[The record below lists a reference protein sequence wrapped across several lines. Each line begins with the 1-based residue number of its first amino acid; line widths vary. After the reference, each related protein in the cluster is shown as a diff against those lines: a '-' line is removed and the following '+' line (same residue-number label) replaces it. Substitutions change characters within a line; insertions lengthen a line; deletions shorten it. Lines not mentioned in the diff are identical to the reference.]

1 MGFSPVTNI
10 MAVELSDFSTQGTE
24 RQLEGNHP
32 IPVFG
37 ATVAAF
43 LGRTQR
49 GPLNSAVQVGSFEEF
64 RRIFGGHVS
73 FSYVSHSVQQFF
85 QHGGSVAVVARV
97 ANRARRA
104 TLPIPAGEQV
114 LHLEA
119 RDPGAHSHLR
129 ASIDID
135 GLRDDQNRFNLV
147 VQRLARP
154 GSQLVE
160 DQEIFHSLSMDTE
173 DKRFIVDILKNSE
186 LVTVARPLPR
196 QRPDVTR
203 ATHPGQPIPY
213 VEMNLDGFDGE
224 ELTDYDIVGSNDN
237 GTGMFALD
245 SAPRVD
251 LLCVPAAPSGRD
263 LGITTFLAAERY
275 CENRKAMLIWD
286 APKSWSSPETALIG
300 LRDSSMASQNVMTYY
315 PRVTT
320 TERSGRIQDG
330 IPACGVVAGL
340 LSQNDRA
347 GVWNGLAGGDVQL
360 KAGLSVRE
368 TLSEKQISILQRNG
382 VNVFGRSAHG
392 SYELR
397 GDVTLAGTRLVS
409 QIWQRSH
416 RRRLAFFVLSSIERH
431 TAWAAKRP
439 RDDKL
444 WQDLTTQVTAFLT
457 ELFEHGAFAGRT
469 VNQAFSVKTGPAL
482 QLDTSELILRVGFAL
497 ERPGEFQSYDIIHS
511 DSETISQSARS
522 VEIAQL
528 AG

>member
-1 MGFSPVTNI
+1 M
-10 MAVELSDFSTQGTE
+10 
-24 RQLEGNHP
+24 
-32 IPVFG
+32 
-37 ATVAAF
+37 
-43 LGRTQR
+43 
-49 GPLNSAVQVGSFEEF
+49 
-64 RRIFGGHVS
+64 FGGHVS

-85 QHGGSVAVVARV
+85 QHGGSVAVVVRV
-97 ANRARRA
+97 ANRAKRA

-119 RDPGAHSHLR
+119 RDPGAHCHLR
-129 ASIDID
+129 ASIDVD
-135 GLRDDQNRFNLV
+135 GLRDDQKDRFNLV

-160 DQEIFHSLSMDTE
+160 DQELFHSLSMDAE
-173 DKRFIVDILKNSE
+173 DKRSIVEVLKNSD

-203 ATHPGQPIPY
+203 TTHPGHPIPY
-213 VEMNLDGFDGE
+213 VEMTFNGFDGE

-237 GTGMFALD
+237 GTGLFSLD
-245 SAPRVD
+245 SAPRID
-251 LLCVPAAPSGRD
+251 LLCVPAARSGKD

-286 APKSWSSPETALIG
+286 APMSWNSPEAALLG
-300 LRDSSMASQNVMTYY
+300 LRNSSMASQNVMTYF
-315 PRVTT
+315 PRVTM
-320 TERSGRIQDG
+320 TERSSRVQDV

-347 GVWNGLAGGDVQL
+347 GVWNGLDGGDVQL

-368 TLSEKQISILQRNG
+368 TLDEKQISMLQRSG
-382 VNVFGRSAHG
+382 VNVFVPNARG
-392 SYELR
+392 SYELC

-409 QIWQRSH
+409 QVWQRSH

-439 RDDKL
+439 RDDQL
-444 WQDLTTQVTAFLT
+444 WQDLTAQVTSFLT
-457 ELFEHGAFAGRT
+457 ELFERGAFSGSRAS
-469 VNQAFSVKTGPAL
+469 QAFSVKTGPAL
-482 QLDTSELILRVGFAL
+482 QHDTSELILRVGFAL
-497 ERPGEFQSYDIIHS
+497 ERAGEFQSYDIIHS
-511 DSETISQSARS
+511 ESESISRSARS